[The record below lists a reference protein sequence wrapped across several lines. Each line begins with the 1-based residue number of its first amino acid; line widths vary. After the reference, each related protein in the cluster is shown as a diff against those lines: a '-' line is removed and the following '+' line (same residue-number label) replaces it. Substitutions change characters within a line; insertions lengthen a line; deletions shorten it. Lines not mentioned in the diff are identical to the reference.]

1 MVRLLVRNGCIKM
14 DRIARTAKL
23 IPTYQ
28 YGASSVVERPD
39 RLTIPRKSVP
49 AVIIATAE
57 FHKLRPNL
65 EKYGR
70 ALSKIASI
78 IPPTRGI
85 ANK

>member
-1 MVRLLVRNGCIKM
+1 M
-14 DRIARTAKL
+14 DRIAKIAKL

-28 YGASSVVERPD
+28 YGASSVVERPE

-57 FHKLRPNL
+57 FHRFRLIREKCGGTLR
-65 EKYGR
+65 
-70 ALSKIASI
+70 KIASR
-78 IPPTRGI
+78 IPPIRGT

>member
-1 MVRLLVRNGCIKM
+1 MY
-14 DRIARTAKL
+14 RIAKIAKL

-28 YGASSVVERPD
+28 YGASSVVERPE

-57 FHKLRPNL
+57 FHRFRLIREKCGKTLR
-65 EKYGR
+65 
-70 ALSKIASI
+70 KIASR
-78 IPPTRGI
+78 IPPIRGT

>member
-1 MVRLLVRNGCIKM
+1 M
-14 DRIARTAKL
+14 DRIAKIAKL

-28 YGASSVVERPD
+28 YGASSVVERPE

-57 FHKLRPNL
+57 FHRFRLIREKCGKTLR
-65 EKYGR
+65 
-70 ALSKIASI
+70 KIASI
-78 IPPTRGI
+78 IPPIRGT

>member
-1 MVRLLVRNGCIKM
+1 MVRLLVRNGFIKM
-14 DRIARTAKL
+14 DRIAKIAKL

-28 YGASSVVERPD
+28 YGASSVVERPE

-57 FHKLRPNL
+57 FHRFRLIREKCGKTLR
-65 EKYGR
+65 
-70 ALSKIASI
+70 KIASR
-78 IPPTRGI
+78 IPPIRGT

>member
-1 MVRLLVRNGCIKM
+1 M
-14 DRIARTAKL
+14 DRIAKIAKL

-28 YGASSVVERPD
+28 YDASSVVERPE

-57 FHKLRPNL
+57 FHRFRLIREKCGKTLR
-65 EKYGR
+65 
-70 ALSKIASI
+70 KIASR
-78 IPPTRGI
+78 IPPIRGT

>member
-1 MVRLLVRNGCIKM
+1 M
-14 DRIARTAKL
+14 DRKAKIAKL
-23 IPTYQ
+23 IPIYQ

-49 AVIIATAE
+49 VVIIAIAE
-57 FHKLRPNL
+57 FHKFRLIR

-70 ALSKIASI
+70 TLSKIASI
-78 IPPTRGI
+78 IPPTRGT

>member
-1 MVRLLVRNGCIKM
+1 MAKI
-14 DRIARTAKL
+14 AKL

-28 YGASSVVERPD
+28 YGPLSVVERPD

-57 FHKLRPNL
+57 FHRFRLIR
-65 EKYGR
+65 EKCGR
-70 ALSKIASI
+70 ALRKNASN
-78 IPPTRGI
+78 IPPTRGT

>member
-1 MVRLLVRNGCIKM
+1 M
-14 DRIARTAKL
+14 DRIASTEKP

-28 YGASSVVERPD
+28 YGASSAVERPD

-57 FHKLRPNL
+57 FHRFRLIR
-65 EKYGR
+65 EKCGR
-70 ALSKIASI
+70 ALRKITSI
-78 IPPTRGI
+78 IPPTRGT

>member
-1 MVRLLVRNGCIKM
+1 M
-14 DRIARTAKL
+14 DRIAKIAKL

-28 YGASSVVERPD
+28 YGASSVVERPE

-57 FHKLRPNL
+57 FHRFRLIREKCGKTLR
-65 EKYGR
+65 
-70 ALSKIASI
+70 KIASRI
-78 IPPTRGI
+78 HPIRGT

>member
-1 MVRLLVRNGCIKM
+1 M
-14 DRIARTAKL
+14 DRMAKIAKL

-28 YGASSVVERPD
+28 YGPSSVVERPD

-57 FHKLRPNL
+57 FHRFRLIR
-65 EKYGR
+65 EKCGR

-78 IPPTRGI
+78 IPPTRGTV
-85 ANK
+85 NK

>member
-1 MVRLLVRNGCIKM
+1 MAKI
-14 DRIARTAKL
+14 AKL

-28 YGASSVVERPD
+28 YGPSSVVERPD

-57 FHKLRPNL
+57 FHRFRLIREKCGRILR
-65 EKYGR
+65 
-70 ALSKIASI
+70 KIASR
-78 IPPTRGI
+78 IPPIRGT

>member
-1 MVRLLVRNGCIKM
+1 M
-14 DRIARTAKL
+14 DRIAKIAKL

-28 YGASSVVERPD
+28 YGASSVVERPE

-57 FHKLRPNL
+57 FHRFRLIREKCGRTLR
-65 EKYGR
+65 
-70 ALSKIASI
+70 KIASRM
-78 IPPTRGI
+78 PPIRGT